1 MTRKNVVMS
10 TLFEEDFEAIN
21 DQLEDMGIDIIEK
34 RYDLLYHR
42 YEVYARV
49 TVRQSY
55 VLRRFVKKLAVSI
68 LVV

>member
-1 MTRKNVVMS
+1 MTQKNVVMS

-21 DQLEDMGIDIIEK
+21 DRLEDMGIDIIEK

-49 TVRQSY
+49 TIRQSY
-55 VLRRFVKKLAVSI
+55 MLRRFVKKLAVSI